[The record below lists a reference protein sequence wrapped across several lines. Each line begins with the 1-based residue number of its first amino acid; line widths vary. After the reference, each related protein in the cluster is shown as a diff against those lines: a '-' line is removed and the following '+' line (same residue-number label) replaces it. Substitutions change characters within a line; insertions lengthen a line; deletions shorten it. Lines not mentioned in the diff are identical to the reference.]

1 MRGPESWMCSA
12 SLLLVGVQQSLGVT
26 YTWQVWGKG
35 HLWLAPF
42 ALLAAVFILIFR
54 NNVSKNSGVT
64 LCFMLLLMVH
74 NTLGQSKKK
83 QSMNKRKLII
93 KVKQDMNKWSILKM
107 KHKNQ
112 ILTMKEMIQ
121 EEHGWTWYKDRGEG
135 KQGNT
140 EERKK
145 MQWQNQTQQHDCK
158 SETQIRNTC
167 FTVVWVHC
175 GHTAAQTRLLIFRIA
190 VLAADAALHP
200 LWWWCRSVVAW
211 AVHSRVLHTQKPT

>member
-1 MRGPESWMCSA
+1 MSLAWYMRGPESWMCSA

-145 MQWQNQTQQHDCK
+145 CNDRIRLSNTIVK
-158 SETQIRNTC
+158 VKLKLET
-167 FTVVWVHC
+167 H
-175 GHTAAQTRLLIFRIA
+175 ALL
-190 VLAADAALHP
+190 
-200 LWWWCRSVVAW
+200 
-211 AVHSRVLHTQKPT
+211 